1 MNDMRRRAYQS
12 KERGFTLIETFVA
25 ITILVTAVAG
35 PLTLAQK
42 GLTSA
47 LIARDQL
54 MASFLAQEGIEYVRQ
69 QRDSNSLQGLSW
81 LNGLSACIGQ
91 DCMIDAAADSAPATC
106 SGACSTLRFDESTHF
121 YGYDSSDS
129 LSPYTRT
136 VRIDELS
143 ATEAR
148 ITSAVSWQ
156 SGIFTRQVSFTEIIM
171 DWQ

>member
-1 MNDMRRRAYQS
+1 MNDMKPAYRSAQ
-12 KERGFTLIETFVA
+12 RGFTLIETFVA

-91 DCMIDAAADSAPATC
+91 DCMIDAAADSAPTAC
-106 SGACSTLRFDESTHF
+106 SGACLPLRYDESTHF
-121 YGYDSSDS
+121 YGYDAGDS
-129 LSPYTRT
+129 LTPYTRT
-136 VRIDELS
+136 VRIDEIS

-148 ITSAVSWQ
+148 VTSTVSWQ
-156 SGIFTRQVSFTEIIM
+156 SGIFTRQMSFTEVIL